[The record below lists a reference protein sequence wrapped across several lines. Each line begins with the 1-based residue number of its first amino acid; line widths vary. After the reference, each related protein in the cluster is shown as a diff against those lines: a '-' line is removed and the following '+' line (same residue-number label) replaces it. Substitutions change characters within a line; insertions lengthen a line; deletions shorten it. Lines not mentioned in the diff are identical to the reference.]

1 MCPLWCFEVF
11 LVHWFYVPSS
21 PSCDDMI
28 YTESIAPIFLDM
40 RHFIRSHERNR
51 SQTLKTPEDH
61 RRTSLSNSNDSQLLR
76 KNSYP
81 ASAFGNNLTSP
92 NVKVAAKTVS
102 RFNTVTDDINPIT
115 MTLVVGTM
123 AFFIVAALFYSVF
136 WRK

>member
-1 MCPLWCFEVF
+1 
-11 LVHWFYVPSS
+11 
-21 PSCDDMI
+21 MI

-51 SQTLKTPEDH
+51 SQNLKTPEDH
-61 RRTSLSNSNDSQLLR
+61 RRTSLSNSNDNQLLR